1 MIEGPEPLCD
11 FLRQVITPCVTT
23 VKTSCILFRSR
34 GLVVGTYMISL
45 QKQLTRSSKVVLAS
59 TKSRCLGRITN
70 NSQLGAYLEQHLSL
84 VKALEVFHLVLDQAA
99 EQQVLHL
106 QLAVSL
112 FLHQVIKGSKY
123 RISFTFKVEH

>member
-11 FLRQVITPCVTT
+11 FLQQVITRCETT
-23 VKTSCILFRSR
+23 GKTSCILFRSR
-34 GLVVGTYMISL
+34 GLVEGTYMISL

-99 EQQVLHL
+99 AQQVLHL

-123 RISFTFKVEH
+123 RSNFFYF